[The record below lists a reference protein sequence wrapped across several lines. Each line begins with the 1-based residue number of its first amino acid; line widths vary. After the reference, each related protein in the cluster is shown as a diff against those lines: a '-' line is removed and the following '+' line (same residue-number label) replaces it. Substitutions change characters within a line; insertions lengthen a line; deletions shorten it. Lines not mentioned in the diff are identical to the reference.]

1 MRIEF
6 ISEAREDFLDAIGYY
21 ESMDQGLGLRLRDEV
36 AFLLETVSSA
46 PLLWRERKGG
56 YRRVNSPISPYY
68 IAYVIRDETIVI
80 IALASNHR
88 KPNYWHKRI

>member
-1 MRIEF
+1 MRVEF
-6 ISEAREDFLDAIGYY
+6 ISEAREDLLDAIGYY

-36 AFLLETVSSA
+36 ASLLETVSSA

-56 YRRVNSPISPYY
+56 YRRVNCPIFPYY
-68 IAYVIRDETIVI
+68 IAYVIRDEVIVI